1 MTPLEKL
8 IIVIFNTSA
17 GRIGIPVDEMFDQQ
31 QVVMKPLL
39 GQLEKIRASFG
50 CALLATGDVAI
61 VLDCE
66 RLAEG
71 A

>member
-1 MTPLEKL
+1 
-8 IIVIFNTSA
+8 
-17 GRIGIPVDEMFDQQ
+17 MFDQQ

-50 CALLATGDVAI
+50 CALLASGEVAI